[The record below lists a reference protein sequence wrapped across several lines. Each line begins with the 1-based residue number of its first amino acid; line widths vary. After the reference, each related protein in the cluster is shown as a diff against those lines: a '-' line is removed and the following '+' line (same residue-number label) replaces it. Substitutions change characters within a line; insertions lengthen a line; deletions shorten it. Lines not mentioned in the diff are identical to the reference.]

1 LSGGFNFIGYKLSTV
16 INIDQKIARGPPAC
30 RLAVGL
36 GERADSATA
45 MENVSDVD
53 TPEPA
58 LAENQPVF
66 GRNGIGYRIAIDLW
80 RIKPAGRRARAE
92 DHATNS
98 SI

>member
-1 LSGGFNFIGYKLSTV
+1 MGGGFNFIGYKLSTV
-16 INIDQKIARGPPAC
+16 INIDQEIAGGPPAC

-45 MENVSDVD
+45 LKNVSDVD
-53 TPEPA
+53 APETA
-58 LAENQPVF
+58 LAKDQAVF
-66 GRNGIGYRIAIDLW
+66 GLNGIGYRIAVDLW

-92 DHATNS
+92 DHTTNA